1 MLPTVIY
8 SDDNI
13 SYAEIDFANQ
23 SNFDIDVK
31 QYFDPLKA
39 IQSLHGSDEVKIFA
53 NSFLVEAIKE

>member
-1 MLPTVIY
+1 MY
-8 SDDNI
+8 KRQI